1 MPEKRYAHESVPVGK
16 NPEDQARNAVLLSG
30 YDYDKYPE
38 ALTGF
43 AGQDLQRIGFVRW
56 QHAIRTRIGPVG
68 NYKATMVCCPD
79 GRLVVATCRDN
90 SNPEPAKRQFDM
102 FVYESSDVGQNWK
115 EIGQTPMVEKEP
127 TMALCPDGSMVLL
140 TETSLIVGLN
150 CPESLYR
157 SEDGGKTW
165 QKSSIKGVDTARNII
180 VEKDGSLLRV
190 TAEQPGWIEN
200 TKDPRY
206 LQKASSN
213 LLLSRSK
220 DGGKTWTYGIGEIDW
235 DETWFGEVCGL
246 RLANGRLL
254 AALRR
259 QIPGTVREGFED
271 SVITESVDDGKT
283 WSKPWQLTTT
293 GQVHA
298 YLTELHDGRLLC
310 TYSNYHVPF
319 GSSVII
325 SQDGGKTWDWDN
337 TIFLTLSN
345 GIWVGWAANL
355 QLPDGSL
362 ATVYATTSHCDQAP
376 NKTSTQFVHWNLP

>member
-1 MPEKRYAHESVPVGK
+1 MPS
-16 NPEDQARNAVLLSG
+16 D
-30 YDYDKYPE
+30 
-38 ALTGF
+38 
-43 AGQDLQRIGFVRW
+43 
-56 QHAIRTRIGPVG
+56 
-68 NYKATMVCCPD
+68 
-79 GRLVVATCRDN
+79 
-90 SNPEPAKRQFDM
+90 PAKRQFNM
-102 FVYESSDVGQNWK
+102 FVYESSDIGRNWK
-115 EIGQTPMVEKEP
+115 EIGQTVMVGKEP

-140 TETSLIVGLN
+140 TETWTL
-150 CPESLYR
+150 PKTAYR
-157 SEDGGKTW
+157 SEDGGRTW
-165 QKSSIKGVDTARNII
+165 EKYSIEGADTTRSII
-180 VEKDGSLLRV
+180 VEKDGSLLRI
-190 TAEQPGWIEN
+190 TSERPGWIEN
-200 TKDPRY
+200 KKDPRHS
-206 LQKASSN
+206 QKPSSN

-220 DGGKTWTYGIGEIDW
+220 DGGKTWTYQTGEIDW
-235 DETWFGEVCGL
+235 DETWFGEVCGI

-337 TIFLTLSN
+337 TICLALSN
-345 GIWVGWAANL
+345 GIWVGWAATF
-355 QLPDGSL
+355 QLPDRSL
-362 ATVYATTSHCDQAP
+362 ATVYATTSHCGQAP